1 LKAESFQSGQE
12 SKMHSLLHLIQNID
26 LSVYYWLSRFHGSWF
41 WDHLVTH
48 QETNTFFKSGV
59 LIALYWYFWFLGDR
73 DQPWRRMTILN
84 IFTGTMVGLVVTRLI
99 ATFAPFRVRPL
110 YDGALHH
117 QAMAVPSPTDFMSW
131 SSFPSDHAAYLCAL
145 GFGIILLSRR
155 LTIPVVLFL
164 AGWVCMPRLYLG
176 IHYLSDVVA
185 GAAIGVFAVW
195 AVLKIKWVNVRISR
209 PLLAFADA
217 RPQVFFM
224 VAYMTMYEMGSLFWD
239 VREPMHAILKIARS
253 APSHTVIDVVAI
265 SLTFVCG
272 IIAFCYYSATRCDD
286 VAFTIRQDL
295 AGPKLYGNVN
305 DST

>member
-1 LKAESFQSGQE
+1 
-12 SKMHSLLHLIQNID
+12 MHSLFHLVQNID

-41 WDHLVTH
+41 WDHLATE
-48 QETNTFFKSGV
+48 QEANTFFKSCV

-73 DQPWRRMTILN
+73 DQPRRRLSILN
-84 IFTGTMVGLVVTRLI
+84 ILTGTMVGLVVTRLI
-99 ATFAPFRVRPL
+99 ASFAPFRVRPL
-110 YDGALHH
+110 YDVALHH

-195 AVLKIKWVNVRISR
+195 AVQKIKWVNARISR

-224 VAYMTMYEMGSLFWD
+224 VAYLTMYEMGSLFWD
-239 VREPMHAILKIARS
+239 IRVPMYSILKIATS
-253 APSHTVIDVVAI
+253 APHHKVIDALAI
-265 SLTFVCG
+265 FLMFVCG
-272 IIAFCYYSATRCDD
+272 IITFCYYSATRCDD
-286 VAFTIRQDL
+286 VSSHDP
-295 AGPKLYGNVN
+295 AGFGPPKLYGNVN